1 MGHAN
6 LRTIM
11 KYVHPEEEA
20 QKEAMNRY
28 AEAMQ
33 RKKIR
38 RVK

>member
-20 QKEAMNRY
+20 QKEAMKRY